1 MPAFLSPKELK
12 PQRNMVEGE
21 GFEPS
26 KAEPSDLQSDPFGR
40 SGTPPMHKCH
50 NGYSACTRCFVAFA
64 GQIGDRHPSVAHF
77 IVRILGMQLLRL
89 AKCVLLPGSMQKRT
103 HSLLESATSLV
114 APHPLVYGRPAQETV
129 MTP

>member
-1 MPAFLSPKELK
+1 
-12 PQRNMVEGE
+12 
-21 GFEPS
+21 
-26 KAEPSDLQSDPFGR
+26 
-40 SGTPPMHKCH
+40 MHKCH

-64 GQIGDRHPSVAHF
+64 EQIGDRHPSVAHF